1 MSKEVKFKH
10 KTLTTYEYLIKMPT
24 NEEQDYFK
32 CNQCGKFFVN
42 ALYLEKHY
50 SNKHPTVNFALDT
63 AKPNKPE
70 QFKTAE
76 A

>member
-1 MSKEVKFKH
+1 
-10 KTLTTYEYLIKMPT
+10 MPT

-50 SNKHPTVNFALDT
+50 SNKHPHVNFALDT

>member
-1 MSKEVKFKH
+1 
-10 KTLTTYEYLIKMPT
+10 MPT
-24 NEEQDYFK
+24 NEETEYFK

-50 SNKHPTVNFALDT
+50 ANKHPKVNFALDT

-70 QFKTAE
+70 AFKTSE